1 MRGCSRSCTSF
12 ISEDVYAS
20 LLSVSNSTYKPTDSD
35 LEDDDDDEEDEE
47 EDEEGRPS
55 WFDEDDQDDGIK
67 GQDIIE
73 PDYEDLSSVIR
84 IDEARIPWSIPREE

>member
-1 MRGCSRSCTSF
+1 MRATRLR
-12 ISEDVYAS
+12 IP
-20 LLSVSNSTYKPTDSD
+20 NSTYKPTDSD
-35 LEDDDDDEEDEE
+35 LEDGDDDDEGDEE
-47 EDEEGRPS
+47 SRPS

-84 IDEARIPWSIPREE
+84 IDEARIPWSIPRE